1 MALHNSTGSIS
12 LSIEAT
18 IATVEFGHPAS
29 NSFPSSLLKEL
40 TTTIE
45 TLGHNPEV
53 GVVVLKSQGTA
64 TFCAGASFD
73 ELLAVTTEAEGK
85 TFFSGF
91 ANLINAMRKCPKII
105 VGRVQGKTVGGGVG
119 IAAACDY
126 VLATHEASV
135 KLSELSIGIGPFV
148 IEPAVSRKIGKTALA
163 ELALTAQEWK
173 SAAWAQEK
181 GLYAKTFESIEKL
194 DKAATELA
202 QVLSSYNPEALA
214 EMKKVL
220 WEGTDHW
227 ESLLVER
234 AAITGI
240 LVLSDSTKKA
250 LAAFKK

>member
-1 MALHNSTGSIS
+1 MALQNATGSI
-12 LSIEAT
+12 LISIDAT
-18 IATVEFGHPAS
+18 IATIEFGHPAS
-29 NSFPSSLLKEL
+29 NSFPAQLLQDL
-40 TTTIE
+40 TGAIE
-45 TLGHNPEV
+45 TLSQNPEV
-53 GVVVLKSQGTA
+53 TVLVLKSQGA
-64 TFCAGASFD
+64 AAFCAGASFD
-73 ELLAVTTEAEGK
+73 ELLAVTNEAEGK
-85 TFFSGF
+85 AFFSGF
-91 ANLINAMRKCPKII
+91 AHLINAMRKCPKLI
-105 VGRVQGKTVGGGVG
+105 VGRVQGKVVGGGVG

-126 VLATHEASV
+126 VLASQEANI
-135 KLSELSIGIGPFV
+135 KLSELAIGIGPFV

-163 ELALTAQEWK
+163 ELALTAHEWK

-181 GLYAKTFESIEKL
+181 GLYSKTFESIEKL
-194 DKAATELA
+194 DKAVTELV

-234 AAITGI
+234 AAITGK

>member
-12 LSIEAT
+12 ISIEAS
-18 IATVEFGHPAS
+18 IATIEFGHPAS
-29 NSFPSSLLKEL
+29 NSFPAQLLHDL
-40 TTTIE
+40 TCAIE
-45 TLGHNPEV
+45 TLSQNPEV
-53 GVVVLKSQGTA
+53 TVLVLKSQGTA
-64 TFCAGASFD
+64 AFCAGASFD
-73 ELLAVTTEAEGK
+73 ELLAVTNEAEGK
-85 TFFSGF
+85 AFFSGF
-91 ANLINAMRKCPKII
+91 AHLINTMRKCPKLI
-105 VGRVQGKTVGGGVG
+105 VGRVQGKVVGGGVG

-126 VLATHEASV
+126 VLASQEASI
-135 KLSELSIGIGPFV
+135 KLSELAIGIGPFV

-181 GLYAKTFESIEKL
+181 GLYSKTFESIEKL
-194 DKAATELA
+194 DKAVTELV

-234 AAITGI
+234 AAITGK